1 MKRKISDYIVDYLI
15 KKNIKDVFGYPGGM
29 VTHLM
34 DSFKKKEDKIT
45 SHLMYHEQALSFAGC
60 SYAQITG
67 KPTVVY
73 ATSGPG
79 ATNLI
84 TGIANAYYDSIPVIF
99 ITGQVNTNEHNDL
112 GLRQRGFQETDIVS
126 MVKGI
131 TKFSVRITDKNDIKQ
146 CLDKAFFLSQHGRP
160 GPVLL
165 DIPMDISRSIVEE
178 DDLVGFFE
186 EEKECGKIDINQ
198 IVDLIKSSKRPVII
212 LGAGAK
218 FSCESLLVEFAN
230 KNSIPFV
237 SSMIACDL
245 GNLVNSYGFI
255 GAYGSRTANF
265 IVAKADL
272 IISIGS
278 RLDIRQV
285 GGKRS
290 EFAPNAIIMRVDID
304 LNELNY
310 KIHDKEFDYQISC
323 KSFFKK
329 MLTFQLP
336 KYDEWNQ
343 VCETIKNKLKD
354 VDLET
359 IQKRIFDLLNKK
371 IPEGSII
378 TTDVGQNQVW
388 AAQYLNIKGS
398 NILFSGGHAAMGYS
412 LPAAIGAAY
421 ARPSKPIVS
430 INGDGGIQMNI
441 QEFQTISR
449 DNLPVK
455 VIIFNNSSLG
465 MIRHFQE
472 MYFDSRCSFT
482 TPSDSFVNPHF
493 VRIAEA
499 YGIESILISNIK
511 DIESLDLSSKKPM
524 VIEIL
529 INSPTYVVP
538 KLEFGKPN
546 QDQEP
551 LINRELYKELME
563 L

>member
-1 MKRKISDYIVDYLI
+1 MKSKVSDYIVDYLI
-15 KKNIKDVFGYPGGM
+15 KKGVKDVFGYPGGM

-34 DSFKKKEDKIT
+34 DSFKKREGKIT
-45 SHLMYHEQALSFAGC
+45 SHLMYHEQALAFAGC
-60 SYAQITG
+60 SYAQIA
-67 KPTVVY
+67 KNPTIVY

-99 ITGQVNTNEHNDL
+99 VTGQVNTAEHNDL

-131 TKFSVRITDKNDIKQ
+131 TKFAVRITDKNDIKQ
-146 CLDKAFFLSQHGRP
+146 YLDKAFSLAQCGRP
-160 GPVLL
+160 GPILL
-165 DIPMDISRSIVEE
+165 DIPMDISRSFV
-178 DDLVGFFE
+178 DDDNLVGYQE
-186 EEKECGKIDINQ
+186 EEKNYSEIDLKKIKN
-198 IVDLIKSSKRPVII
+198 LIKPAKRPVVI

-218 FSCESLLVEFAN
+218 FECESLLAEFAS
-230 KNSIPFV
+230 KNNIPFV
-237 SSMIACDL
+237 TSMIACDL

-255 GAYGSRTANF
+255 GAYGSRVANF

-285 GGKRS
+285 GGKRFD
-290 EFAPNAIIMRVDID
+290 FAPNASILRVDID
-304 LNELNY
+304 SSELKY
-310 KIHDKEFDYQISC
+310 KIRDIEYDFVASC
-323 KSFFKK
+323 KDFLKC
-329 MLTFQLP
+329 MLAIQFP
-336 KYDEWNQ
+336 KYDEWNR
-343 VCETIKNKLKD
+343 VCETINNKLKG
-354 VDLET
+354 VDQET
-359 IQKRIFDLLNKK
+359 VQKKVFDLLNNI
-371 IPEGSII
+371 IPEGSIV

-388 AAQYLNIKGS
+388 SAQYLNIKKS
-398 NILFSGGHAAMGYS
+398 KVLFSGGHAAMGYS

-421 ARPSKPIVS
+421 ARPSTPIVS

-455 VIIFNNSSLG
+455 VIILNNSSLG

-472 MYFDSRCSFT
+472 MYFDSRFAFT
-482 TPSDSFVNPHF
+482 TPNDSFVNPSF
-493 VRIAEA
+493 VKIAEA
-499 YGIESILISNIK
+499 YGIESVLISDIK

-529 INSPTYVVP
+529 VDSPTYVVP

-551 LINRELYKELME
+551 LIDRELYKELMD

>member
-1 MKRKISDYIVDYLI
+1 MKIKVSDYIVDYLI
-15 KKNIKDVFGYPGGM
+15 KKGIRDVFGYPGGM

-34 DSFKKKEDKIT
+34 DSLKKQESIIT
-45 SHLMYHEQALSFAGC
+45 SRLMYHEQALSFAGC
-60 SYAQITG
+60 SYAQITK

-79 ATNLI
+79 ATNLV

-99 ITGQVNTNEHNDL
+99 ITGQVNTTEHNDL

-131 TKFSVRITDKNDIKQ
+131 TKFSTRITDKKYIKQ
-146 CLDKAFFLSQHGRP
+146 CLDKAFFLAQHGRP
-160 GPVLL
+160 GPILL
-165 DIPMDISRSIVEE
+165 DIPMDISRSIVED
-178 DDLVGFFE
+178 DDLVGYK
-186 EEKECGKIDINQ
+186 KEDNEDSEADLNQ
-198 IVDLIKSSKRPVII
+198 IFGFIKSSKRPVII

-218 FSCESLLVEFAN
+218 YSCEPLLVEFAN

-237 SSMIACDL
+237 TSMIACDL

-255 GAYGSRTANF
+255 GAYGSRVANF
-265 IVAKADL
+265 VVAKADL

-285 GGKRS
+285 GGKRLD
-290 EFAPNAIIMRVDID
+290 FAPNATILRVDID
-304 LNELNY
+304 SKELNY
-310 KIHDKEFDYQISC
+310 KIHENEFDFAISC
-323 KSFFKK
+323 KSF
-329 MLTFQLP
+329 LESVLAIDLP
-336 KYDEWNQ
+336 RFDEWNH
-343 VCETIKNKLKD
+343 VCEIIKNKLKN
-354 VDLET
+354 VDQET
-359 IQKRIFDLLNKK
+359 IQKKVFDSLNKI

-388 AAQYLNIKGS
+388 AAQYLNVKNS
-398 NILFSGGHAAMGYS
+398 NMLFSGGHAAMGYS
-412 LPAAIGAAY
+412 LPAAIGASY
-421 ARPSKPIVS
+421 ARPSTPIIS

-449 DNLPVK
+449 DNLPIK
-455 VIIFNNSSLG
+455 VIIINNSSLG

-472 MYFDSRCSFT
+472 MYFDSRFAFT
-482 TPSDSFVNPHF
+482 TPNDSFVNPRF
-493 VRIAEA
+493 TKIAEA
-499 YGIESILISNIK
+499 YGIESVLISDVK

-529 INSPTYVVP
+529 IKSPTYVIP

-551 LINRELYKELME
+551 LIDRELYKELMD